1 LSNTSQA
8 EVPTEIDV
16 EASRSN
22 KLSQMPNAT
31 SKVNND
37 YAICIIA
44 SHPPQF
50 IKLNFNNKY
59 NDISEMTINQ

>member
-1 LSNTSQA
+1 M
-8 EVPTEIDV
+8 

-22 KLSQMPNAT
+22 KLSQMSNAT

-37 YAICIIA
+37 YAISIIA

-50 IKLNFNNKY
+50 IKFNFNNKY
-59 NDISEMTINQ
+59 TDISEMTIN